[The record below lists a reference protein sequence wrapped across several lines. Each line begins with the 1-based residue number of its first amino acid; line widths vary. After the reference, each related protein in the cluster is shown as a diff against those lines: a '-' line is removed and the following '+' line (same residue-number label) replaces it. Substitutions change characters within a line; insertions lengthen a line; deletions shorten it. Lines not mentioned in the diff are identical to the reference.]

1 MADNKDIR
9 YLNRDFSE
17 LKTALVE
24 FAKTYYPNTY
34 TDFSPTSP
42 GMMFMEMSAYVGDVL
57 SFYLDNQFQ
66 ENFLQYARQLNNV
79 YSLAYLLGYKPKAT
93 SVAIVNVDVYQ
104 QLPAILSGT
113 TYIPDFTYSVKV
125 PSNLSVGSNNVA
137 SVDFLIQDAIDFS
150 FSSSYD
156 PTEISVY
163 QTTGITPTFFLAKKT
178 RRAISATIKSTTFSF
193 GAPQQFP
200 TVDIS
205 DTNIIGILDI
215 TDSDGNK
222 WYEVPYLAQE
232 MVYNTVKNTNVNDP
246 NFTDDSGDVPYLLR
260 LRKIQRRFVTR
271 FTSPTNLQL
280 QFGSGTS
287 PYNNDEEIVPN
298 PDNVGLGLPY
308 KRSLLQTAFAPANF
322 LYTDTYGIA
331 PYNTTLTVR
340 YLTGGGLQSNINA
353 NTLNQ
358 INNKSSIVFNN
369 SNLDPVLSQYVF
381 NSVIATNPEAAS
393 GGQNGDT
400 IEEIRLNALA
410 TFPTQLRSIT
420 ADDYLIRALS
430 LPPEYGTIS
439 KAYIEPEKL
448 SNVLPGE
455 SLAVLDL
462 YVLTYDIN
470 NKLTNASSALKQNLK
485 TYLSQYRTINDSIKI
500 KDAYVINIGVNFDLI
515 VLPDYNN
522 SEVVANCIIALQD
535 YFNINKWQINQPIIL
550 KNLYILLDAIDG
562 VQTVKNIEIVNKFG
576 VGLGYS
582 TYSYN
587 ISGATR
593 NNVVYP
599 SLDPMIFE
607 VKYPNIDI
615 QGRVVPL

>member
-24 FAKTYYPNTY
+24 FSKTYYPNTY

-66 ENFLQYARQLNNV
+66 ENFLQYARQLDNV
-79 YSLAYLLGYKPKAT
+79 YSLAYLLGYKPKVT
-93 SVAIVNVDVYQ
+93 SVSIVDVDVYQ
-104 QLPAILSGT
+104 QLPAVLSGT
-113 TYIPDFTYSVKV
+113 TYIPDFTYAVKV
-125 PSNLSVGSNNVA
+125 PSNLSIGSNSVNA
-137 SVDFLIQDAIDFS
+137 VDFLIQDSIDFN
-150 FSSSYD
+150 FSSSSD

-178 RRAISATIKSTTFSF
+178 RQAISSTIRSTTFSF
-193 GAPQQFP
+193 GTPQQFP

-205 DTNIIGILDI
+205 DTDIIKILDI
-215 TDSDGNK
+215 TDSDGNI

-232 MVYNTVKNTNVNDP
+232 MILDSIKNTNVNDP
-246 NFTDDSGDVPYLLR
+246 NFTNDSGDVPYLLR
-260 LRKIQRRFVTR
+260 LRKIQRRFITR
-271 FTSPTNLQL
+271 FTSPTNLQI

-340 YLTGGGLQSNINA
+340 YLTGGGIKSNINA
-353 NTLNQ
+353 NSLNQ

-369 SNLDPVLSQYVF
+369 SSLDPILSQYVF
-381 NSVIATNPEAAS
+381 SSVIATNPRAAS

-420 ADDYLIRALS
+420 ADDYLIRSLS

-448 SNVLPGE
+448 SKVLPGE
-455 SLAVLDL
+455 SLSVLDL

-470 NKLTNASSALKQNLK
+470 NNLTAASSALKQNLK

-500 KDAYVINIGVNFDLI
+500 RDAYIINIGINFDLI

-522 SEVVANCIIALQD
+522 SEVIANCITTLQD
-535 YFNINKWQINQPIIL
+535 YFNISKWQINQPIIL
-550 KNLYILLDAIDG
+550 KNLYILLDSISG
-562 VQTVKNIEIVNKFG
+562 VQTVKNIEIINKYG
-576 VGLGYS
+576 VELGYS
-582 TYSYN
+582 TYKYD

-599 SLDPMIFE
+599 SIDPMVFE
-607 VKYPNIDI
+607 LKYPNVDI

>member
-24 FAKTYYPNTY
+24 FSKTYYPNTY

-66 ENFLQYARQLNNV
+66 ENFLQYARQLDNV
-79 YSLAYLLGYKPKAT
+79 YSLAYLLGYKPKVT
-93 SVAIVNVDVYQ
+93 SVSIVDVDVYQ
-104 QLPAILSGT
+104 QLPAVLSGT
-113 TYIPDFTYSVKV
+113 TYIPDFTYAVKV
-125 PSNLSVGSNNVA
+125 PSNLSIGSNSVNA
-137 SVDFLIQDAIDFS
+137 VDFLIQDSIDFN
-150 FSSSYD
+150 FSSSSD

-178 RRAISATIKSTTFSF
+178 RQAISSTIRSTTFSF
-193 GAPQQFP
+193 GTPQQFP

-205 DTNIIGILDI
+205 DTDIIKILDI
-215 TDSDGNK
+215 TDSDGNI

-232 MVYNTVKNTNVNDP
+232 MILDSIKNTNVNDP
-246 NFTDDSGDVPYLLR
+246 NFTNDSGDVPYLLR
-260 LRKIQRRFVTR
+260 LRKIQRRFITR
-271 FTSPTNLQL
+271 FTSPTNLQI

-340 YLTGGGLQSNINA
+340 YLTGGGIKSNINA
-353 NTLNQ
+353 NSLNQ

-369 SNLDPVLSQYVF
+369 SSLDPILSQYVF
-381 NSVIATNPEAAS
+381 SSVIATNPRAAS

-420 ADDYLIRALS
+420 ADDYLIRSLS

-448 SNVLPGE
+448 SKVLPGE
-455 SLAVLDL
+455 SLSVLDL

-470 NKLTNASSALKQNLK
+470 NNLTAASSALKQNLK
-485 TYLSQYRTINDSIKI
+485 TYLSQYITINDSIKI
-500 KDAYVINIGVNFDLI
+500 RDAYIINIGINFDLI

-522 SEVVANCIIALQD
+522 SEVIANCITTLQD
-535 YFNINKWQINQPIIL
+535 YFNISKWQINQPIIL
-550 KNLYILLDAIDG
+550 KNLYILLDSISG
-562 VQTVKNIEIVNKFG
+562 VQTVKNIEIINKYG
-576 VGLGYS
+576 VELGYS
-582 TYSYN
+582 TYKYD

-599 SLDPMIFE
+599 SIDPMVFE
-607 VKYPNIDI
+607 LKYPNVDI